1 MPDAPPAYGTPIA
14 LAAAKK
20 IMEGAEAEAR
30 NNGWQVGIAILDSGG
45 NMVLFQRMENAPL
58 ASIEISAA
66 KARTALYFRRPT
78 KVFQDAVAAGGL
90 ALRMLTAPNMTAME
104 GGLPILSGGAVI
116 GSIGVSGVQSHEDAQ
131 IAEAGI
137 KAMG

>member
-1 MPDAPPAYGTPIA
+1 MTDTPPVYGAPIA
-14 LAAAKK
+14 LAAAKSS
-20 IMEGAEAEAR
+20 MEAAEAEAR
-30 NNGWQVGIAILDSGG
+30 RNNWQVGIAILDSGG
-45 NMVLFQRMENAPL
+45 NLVLFARMENAPL
-58 ASIEISAA
+58 ASIEISQA

-90 ALRMLTAPNMTAME
+90 GVRMLTAPNMTAME
-104 GGLPILSGGAVI
+104 GGIPILSGGAVI

-137 KAMG
+137 KAVG

>member
-1 MPDAPPAYGTPIA
+1 MTDTPPVYGAPIA
-14 LAAAKK
+14 LAAAKS
-20 IMEGAEAEAR
+20 IMEAAEAEAR
-30 NNGWQVGIAILDSGG
+30 RNNWQVGIAILDSGG
-45 NMVLFQRMENAPL
+45 NLVLFARMENAPL
-58 ASIEISAA
+58 ASIEISQA

-90 ALRMLTAPNMTAME
+90 GVRMLTAPNMTAME
-104 GGLPILSGGAVI
+104 GGIPILSGGAVI

-137 KAMG
+137 KAVG